1 MIEGWPKP
9 LRTALSKRPTL
20 ILEKPLVELLGLDPP
35 QVVLPPG
42 VTEEQAVAIMA
53 TTSWAKNW
61 AEGIAKLAGFKPST
75 PRYHTQVK
83 RLSEFVARRF
93 LGLV

>member
-35 QVVLPPG
+35 QIPLPPG
-42 VTEEQAVAIMA
+42 VTEEQAVATIAA
-53 TTSWAKNW
+53 TPWAKGW
-61 AEGIAKLAGFKPST
+61 AEGIAKLAGYKPST
-75 PRYHTQVK
+75 PRYHAQVK
-83 RLSEFVARRF
+83 RLSEFVARRLSGF
-93 LGLV
+93 